1 VDEDFGQA
9 APLLSRGFVD
19 DIMAGSFA
27 IRQIKN
33 DSSAIL
39 SRLRSSVHA
48 LADEIQDSYQRRE

>member
-9 APLLSRGFVD
+9 APLLPRRFVD

-39 SRLRSSVHA
+39 WSGPSASMRSSAA
-48 LADEIQDSYQRRE
+48 LLEKRARA